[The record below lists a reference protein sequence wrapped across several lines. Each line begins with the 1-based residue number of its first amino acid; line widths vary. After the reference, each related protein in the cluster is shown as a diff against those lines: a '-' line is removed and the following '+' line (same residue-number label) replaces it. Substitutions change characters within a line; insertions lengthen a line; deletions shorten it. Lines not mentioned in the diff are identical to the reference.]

1 MKRLLLCGLT
11 AVMILALAACGNNS
25 GDKNDNQ
32 SGKQPQTGLKQGAQE
47 LVPEW
52 VDGETYTPPI
62 SEPVGDGEDAQKN
75 SALGN
80 QTEEPEQHRA
90 GGHGAPEL
98 VPEWVDGQEY
108 PQGEDKLADD
118 GTNALSDGNQ
128 KEDPNQYNIGF
139 N

>member
-1 MKRLLLCGLT
+1 MKKLLLCGLA

-32 SGKQPQTGLKQGAQE
+32 SGQQIQTGLKQGAQE

-62 SEPVGDGEDAQKN
+62 SEPVDDGEDAQKN
-75 SALGN
+75 SASGN
-80 QTEEPEQHRA
+80 RTEEPEQQRA
-90 GGHGAPEL
+90 GGHGVPEL

-108 PQGEDKLADD
+108 PQGEDEPVDD
-118 GTNALSDGNQ
+118 GANAPSYGNQ
-128 KEDPNQYNIGF
+128 KEEPNQYNIGS